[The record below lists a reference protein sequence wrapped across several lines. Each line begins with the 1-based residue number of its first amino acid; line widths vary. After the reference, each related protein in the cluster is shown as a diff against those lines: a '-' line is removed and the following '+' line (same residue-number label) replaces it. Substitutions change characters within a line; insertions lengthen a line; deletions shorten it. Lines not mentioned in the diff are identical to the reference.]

1 VKRNLEKTIRSVSCL
16 PEGVSLTQYN
26 CCIDDWA
33 YSCKNKYFS
42 FFINLTLLNVSYA
55 VMMFDR
61 ILATAVF

>member
-1 VKRNLEKTIRSVSCL
+1 MSPQRR
-16 PEGVSLTQYN
+16 LTHSYN

-42 FFINLTLLNVSYA
+42 FFINLTLLSVSYA